1 MAINPLDFLFNRKS
15 ADNTTFQETILRNAS
30 SSVVIFDVTSS
41 LTTKTFDEMGSIIIP
56 NTSSYA
62 ITASYV
68 NNVIAN
74 VPFVK
79 NTTITNETRIE
90 EYESIFNPA
99 TLLIQNNNIF
109 IVDANCDYYVLNN
122 VINSGSLEVN
132 GTMKIGGALL
142 GDGIV
147 VGTGILE

>member
-1 MAINPLDFLFNRKS
+1 MC
-15 ADNTTFQETILRNAS
+15 S
-30 SSVVIFDVTSS
+30 SD
-41 LTTKTFDEMGSIIIP
+41 L
-56 NTSSYA
+56 
-62 ITASYV
+62 
-68 NNVIAN
+68 
-74 VPFVK
+74 
-79 NTTITNETRIE
+79 
-90 EYESIFNPA
+90 
-99 TLLIQNNNIF
+99 F

>member
-1 MAINPLDFLFNRKS
+1 M
-15 ADNTTFQETILRNAS
+15 
-30 SSVVIFDVTSS
+30 S
-41 LTTKTFDEMGSIIIP
+41 LIAKSIIFQQADISGS
-56 NTSSYA
+56 NWHEVFISGSNLILQTDAQGNLIGS
-62 ITASYV
+62 

-74 VPFVK
+74 IPFVK
-79 NTTITNETRIE
+79 NTTITNETRIK